1 MEGTNT
7 AENGHNGSINGQQNH
22 FEEKYTFK
30 GAGPAGN
37 TSRETFKGSLKNTA
51 IEPIRKY
58 SNSKD
63 LEAFILFLSALH
75 IVLSR
80 YTPGRAV
87 VVEAPSLSAS
97 AGGSKA
103 VPLVSVYEGTLD
115 LKSFFIKTNEQ
126 ALNSFRQKQAAWTKG
141 GGTTNVLVYHSN
153 LHTTS
158 PETLAAYDI
167 AIDLTEAL
175 SGIVSVHYAA
185 PAIREWQANNLIGHL
200 SNTLSAYSDLTVKLA
215 DIQVVSE
222 KEKEQLSVSFNDTK
236 RDFPADKTLV
246 SLFEAKANEYPDREA
261 VRYLDQSLSYR
272 EFNEKSNRLA
282 HHLITSEGVKKGDFV
297 GVCLDKS
304 EMAPLAFMAILKAG
318 AIYVPLPVKAP
329 KQRLQ
334 GMLDETSI
342 KSIVT
347 QSDYLYDFAETGTS
361 LTALD
366 VQLDGLDTSAANPGI
381 ALQGEDRAYII
392 YTSGSTGTPK
402 GVVVRHR
409 GMVNLLFDH
418 ISAFSITP
426 EDRILQF
433 FALTF
438 DASILDMIMA
448 LGSGA
453 SLVIPSQDMLG
464 RKEDFVSYL
473 DQTGTTLITL
483 TPSFLRTLDQA
494 DMPSVRVL
502 ITGGEAVNEKD
513 VAFYAANKQYVN
525 AYGPSET
532 TVNATLHFVDGTE
545 DIVPIGKPRSNKQL
559 YIVGE
564 DRSLLP
570 AGVAGELC
578 IAGEGLA
585 EGYLDNPELTAAK
598 FVDNPFAEG
607 KMYRTGDLAMW
618 QPDGTI
624 LFKGRTDEQLKI
636 RGFRVEPGEIAGALA
651 SHPKVKEAVVLPT
664 EAEAEEKELVGF
676 YTPATPIEIVPS
688 SGEYFIYDPFIYESM
703 ATDDM
708 RVSGYQG
715 ACRGTVEGKVVM
727 DPGTGSEMILARH
740 CVAAGAKKVYAI
752 EIEKTTYDKAKEN
765 LEAWG
770 LQDKIELIYGDA
782 GNVELP
788 EKVDVVISA
797 LAGNVTGTDG
807 AITIVNNIKKNLPE
821 DVTFIPNRYFTKI
834 GAIHLPEEDFGYKM
848 SGISK
853 YYVDEVFKKY
863 GYKFDLRMC
872 LRYFSADRLMTDYAD
887 FEVIF
892 YNDDMEVD
900 EERQLTLNVTKEGKI
915 HGFALWINAMF
926 FDHMVIDSL
935 QETHHLPV
943 YFPVF
948 PEGVSVRSGDTI
960 TMQVTR
966 SLSDD
971 ELTPDYVIKG
981 EIVRT
986 NGETVPYTYE
996 SYNHK
1001 KAFREDTFYQR
1012 LFDENGNVDLLPE
1025 DTEENLKLH
1034 LSARVPEYMVPNRIH
1049 KLDSLPLTRNDKV
1062 DRKAL
1067 LKADAEMVNSE
1078 KAYVAPETDMQKELA
1093 GIWQEVLNKDK
1104 IGIRDNFFSLGGNS
1118 LKATQ
1123 LVSRLED
1130 HYEVAV
1136 ELTDVFSNASV
1147 ETLAEHMQAVI
1158 HAANSENGGANDK
1171 DIEEVLI

>member
-1 MEGTNT
+1 MEGKNT
-7 AENGHNGSINGQQNH
+7 AENGRKGFTNGQSDH
-22 FEEKYTFK
+22 LDEKYTFK
-30 GAGPAGN
+30 GAGPAVASG
-37 TSRETFKGSLKNTA
+37 REKAKGTLNNA
-51 IEPIRKY
+51 AVEPIRKY
-58 SNSKD
+58 SNGKD
-63 LEAFILFLSALH
+63 LESFILFLSALH

-80 YTPGRAV
+80 YTPGRTV
-87 VVEAPSLSAS
+87 VVESPALSA
-97 AGGSKA
+97 AGRSSKV
-103 VPLVSVYEGTLD
+103 VPLVSLYDKETD

-126 ALNSFRQKQAAWTKG
+126 TLNAFKNNLPAGTKG
-141 GGTTNVLVYHSN
+141 SGNANVLVCHSN
-153 LHTTS
+153 LHKVS
-158 PETLAAYDI
+158 DELIAGYDLVV
-167 AIDLTEAL
+167 DLTEAL
-175 SGIVSVHYAA
+175 NGTVTVSYTTPVV
-185 PAIREWQANNLIGHL
+185 RDWQVKSLISHLNNA
-200 SNTLSAYSDLTVKLA
+200 LSAYGDLTVRLS
-215 DIQVVSE
+215 DIDILSE
-222 KEKEQLSVSFNDTK
+222 KEKEQLLSGFNTTG
-236 RDFPADKTLV
+236 DFPADQTIV
-246 SLFEAKANEYPDREA
+246 DLFEEKATRMPDNEA
-261 VRYLDQSLSYR
+261 VQFMGESLSYR
-272 EFNEKSNRLA
+272 EVNEKSNRLA
-282 HHLITSEGVKKGDFV
+282 HHLITTEGIKKGDFV

-304 EMAPLAFMAILKAG
+304 EMAPVAFLAILKAG
-318 AIYVPLPVKAP
+318 GIYVPLPVKAP
-329 KQRLQ
+329 VQRLR
-334 GMLDETSI
+334 GMLEETGI
-342 KSIVT
+342 RAIIT
-347 QSDYLYDFAETGTS
+347 QSDYLYDFSETGTS

-366 VQLDGLDTSAANPGI
+366 VQLDGLDTSTGNPGI
-381 ALQGEDRAYII
+381 SLTGDDRAYVI

-409 GMVNLLFDH
+409 SIVNLLFDH
-418 ISAFSITP
+418 IRAFSITP
-426 EDRILQF
+426 EDRVLQF

-448 LGSGA
+448 LGTGA
-453 SLVIPSQDMLG
+453 SLVIPSQELLG
-464 RKEDFVSYL
+464 RKDDFVNYL
-473 DQTGTTLITL
+473 DQTGTTLITV

-494 DMPSVRVL
+494 EMPAVRVL
-502 ITGGEAVNEKD
+502 ITGGEAVNDKD
-513 VAFYAANKQYVN
+513 VAFYASKKQYVN

-532 TVNATLHFVDGTE
+532 TVNATLHFAEGNE
-545 DIVPIGKPRSNKQL
+545 DVIPIGKPRSNKQL

-564 DRSLLP
+564 DMSLLP
-570 AGVAGELC
+570 VGVSGELC

-585 EGYLDNPELTAAK
+585 EGYLHNPELTASR
-598 FVDNPFAEG
+598 FVDNPFGEG

-651 SHPKVKEAVVLPT
+651 NHPKVKEAVVLPT
-664 EAEAEEKELVGF
+664 DAEAAQKELVGF

-715 ACRGTVEGKVVM
+715 ACKGTVEGKIVM

-782 GNVELP
+782 GKVEIP
-788 EKVDVVISA
+788 EKIDVVISA
-797 LAGNVTGTDG
+797 LAGNATGTDG

-834 GAIHLPEEDFGYKM
+834 GAINLPEEDFGYKM

-872 LRYFSADRLMTDYAD
+872 LRYFSADRLMTDYTD
-887 FEVIF
+887 FEVVF

-900 EERQLTLNVTKEGKI
+900 EKRELTLNVTKEGHI

-948 PEGVSVRSGDTI
+948 PEGVSVSPGDTI

-971 ELTPDYVIKG
+971 ELTPDYMIEGQIRK
-981 EIVRT
+981 E
-986 NGETVPYTYE
+986 GETIPYTYE

-1001 KAFREDTFYQR
+1001 KAFREDDFYQK
-1012 LFDENGNVDLLPE
+1012 LFDENGHVDLLPE
-1025 DTEENLKLH
+1025 GTEDDLKQH
-1034 LSARVPEYMVPNRIH
+1034 LATRVPDYMVPNRLH
-1049 KLDSLPLTRNDKV
+1049 KLDNLPLTRNDKV

-1067 LKADAEMVNSE
+1067 LKADAEKTRSE
-1078 KAYVAPETDMQKELA
+1078 KAYVAPETDMQKELT
-1093 GIWQEVLNKDK
+1093 GIWQEVLNKEK
-1104 IGIRDNFFSLGGNS
+1104 IGIRDNFFALGGNS

-1130 HYEVAV
+1130 HFKVSV
-1136 ELTDVFSNASV
+1136 ELTDVFSNPAV
-1147 ETLAEHMQAVI
+1147 ETLAEHMEAVL
-1158 HAANSENGGANDK
+1158 HTANGGTNGK
-1171 DIEEVLI
+1171 DVEEVLI